1 MTPNQFKTLR
11 VMVVSTLI
19 LLSVQ
24 YELGMYINLS
34 PNLPELAPFGFSLMK
49 ISEAL
54 HLAGPVALAHA
65 VLGSLLTLLSTL
77 NLIFSLKS
85 RIKSVQIVGG
95 LGFVTMLVAMA
106 GGILFTLSGFT
117 EDHYSL
123 AMASNF
129 ILTFTCYFLE
139 LYVLKPDSKTLN
151 D

>member
-54 HLAGPVALAHA
+54 HLAGPAALAHA
-65 VLGSLLTLLSTL
+65 GLGSLLTLLSTFT
-77 NLIFSLKS
+77 LIFSLKS
-85 RIKSVQIVGG
+85 KVKSVQIVGG
-95 LGFVTMLVAMA
+95 LGFITMLVAMA
-106 GGILFTLSGFT
+106 GGILFTLSGFR

-129 ILTFTCYFLE
+129 ILTFTFTFLE
-139 LYVLKPDSKTLN
+139 LYLLKPDSKTWN